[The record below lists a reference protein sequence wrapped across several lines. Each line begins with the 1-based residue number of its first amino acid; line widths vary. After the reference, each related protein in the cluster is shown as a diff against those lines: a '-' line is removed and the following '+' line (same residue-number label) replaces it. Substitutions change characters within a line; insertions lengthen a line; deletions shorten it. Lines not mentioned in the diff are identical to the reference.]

1 MALRAPAKAIRWM
14 QSPDQS
20 APRFTRLRWRDVSE
34 LDEQARLAAL
44 SQDES
49 IVARLQSSRLS
60 SRDGTP
66 AACPT
71 GLTAKADIF

>member
-1 MALRAPAKAIRWM
+1 MGVRAEEKEIRWKK
-14 QSPDQS
+14 S
-20 APRFTRLRWRDVSE
+20 AEEKGQRFTRLRGRDVSE